1 MDSAQGSSL
10 GIQRQIKDA
19 MDEQLALLENQKTMS
34 EYDVKLANARL
45 EILQKQIALENAQ
58 QNKNQMKL
66 RRDSQGNY
74 KYVYAADQDD
84 IRGKQRELLESE
96 FDAYEMSKDAN
107 GESYQQGIA
116 LYQQYIEQ
124 RTAIEKKY
132 ANDVDT
138 MEKELAKL
146 RENYL
151 RAAEA
156 NAEDLQNTYDGM
168 IISVQWMAEHGTE
181 AVQQMTKDVLDA
193 LEEKTQESLE
203 AVGIPWNEALAN
215 GISDLENLQQTI
227 DDTSQAGIDAAND
240 FVEAINGEGESVV
253 NLINDANESMQQ
265 SFEDTVVAINDAEDA
280 TNELAT
286 ATANLNE
293 VMGAELGAI
302 DGAKRKIQ
310 EYEEQLFAAK
320 ESTSALA
327 GQLTA
332 TQKSLAEKSK
342 EAEQWKTTYENYKRS
357 VQEEK
362 EAAIRKAEEEKR
374 KAEAAKRGGA
384 AGNASTSDIA

>member
-1 MDSAQGSSL
+1 MDDAQGMSL

-84 IRGKQRELLESE
+84 VRDKQRELLESE

-107 GESYQQGIA
+107 GDAYQQGIA

-168 IISVQWMAEHGTE
+168 IISVQ
-181 AVQQMTKDVLDA
+181 
-193 LEEKTQESLE
+193 
-203 AVGIPWNEALAN
+203 
-215 GISDLENLQQTI
+215 
-227 DDTSQAGIDAAND
+227 
-240 FVEAINGEGESVV
+240 
-253 NLINDANESMQQ
+253 
-265 SFEDTVVAINDAEDA
+265 
-280 TNELAT
+280 
-286 ATANLNE
+286 
-293 VMGAELGAI
+293 
-302 DGAKRKIQ
+302 
-310 EYEEQLFAAK
+310 
-320 ESTSALA
+320 
-327 GQLTA
+327 
-332 TQKSLAEKSK
+332 
-342 EAEQWKTTYENYKRS
+342 
-357 VQEEK
+357 
-362 EAAIRKAEEEKR
+362 
-374 KAEAAKRGGA
+374 
-384 AGNASTSDIA
+384 